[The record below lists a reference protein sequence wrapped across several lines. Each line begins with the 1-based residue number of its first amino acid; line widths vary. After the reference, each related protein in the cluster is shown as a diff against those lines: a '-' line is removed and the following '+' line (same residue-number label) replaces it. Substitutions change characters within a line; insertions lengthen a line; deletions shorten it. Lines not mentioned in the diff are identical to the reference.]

1 MQARLWSSVVAC
13 AVLAV
18 ASGIADWRRK
28 RRSDLDRVGAV
39 DWTAVQFAALFG
51 GVMLAALALSG

>member
-1 MQARLWSSVVAC
+1 MQVRLWGGVAAC

-18 ASGIADWRRK
+18 ASGVASWRRG
-28 RRSDLDRVGAV
+28 RRVNMDAIGAI
-39 DWTAVQFAALFG
+39 DWTTVQFAALFG

>member
-1 MQARLWSSVVAC
+1 MQVRLWGGVAAC

-18 ASGIADWRRK
+18 TSGVASWRRG
-28 RRSDLDRVGAV
+28 RRTNLDAVGAV
-39 DWTAVQFAALFG
+39 DWTTVQFAALFG